1 MASQPQWSVGD
12 RTINPARPDWGVGTI
27 TSVAAHFANGK
38 EGQRLGI
45 RFDGAGLKTVS
56 TAIITLTA
64 PSSGVGETPIA
75 DLTALPEG
83 VLDGSRPLVARL
95 GEAAKWYRFRE
106 GDRSALDW
114 AIQRLG
120 VSDPLST
127 LTREQLHAA
136 REGFFRGLDH
146 QIRQLARELGRRDP
160 AALAAASDS
169 APPAARLF
177 LQPHTGR

>member
-1 MASQPQWSVGD
+1 MACQRKWSVGD
-12 RTINPARPDWGVGTI
+12 RALNPARPDWGVGTV

-38 EGQRLGI
+38 QGQRLGI

-64 PSSGVGETPIA
+64 PSGGVSESPIA

-83 VLDGSRPLVARL
+83 VLDASNPLAARL
-95 GEAAKWYRFRE
+95 AKAVSWYRFRE

-127 LTREQLHAA
+127 LTREQIHSA

-146 QIRQLARELGRRDP
+146 QTEQLARDLARRDP
-160 AALAAASDS
+160 EALAALCDS

-177 LQPHTGR
+177 LQAHTRR